1 MFNQLYLSRTAL
13 YHIYFRAYFMFFI
26 KSFTDKSRLRKSPNR
41 RVSIPH
47 PVGLNGKPV
56 FPSTEQSAKCALL
69 MHKLWS
75 MRDKLNF
82 EKYKDISPVQEYL
95 AYIDDENCCL
105 QLKTMYDM
113 VLETFLRDKFLGDM
127 ADNHGREDNGM
138 NLDTENVI
146 NAYGCKSTDL
156 QEYDDLDF
164 GLSYDW
170 STRLDVERNLAGP
183 GESWLQ
189 DTIQL
194 IICDKERKVVPLK
207 NDGTS
212 YKI

>member
-1 MFNQLYLSRTAL
+1 
-13 YHIYFRAYFMFFI
+13 
-26 KSFTDKSRLRKSPNR
+26 
-41 RVSIPH
+41 
-47 PVGLNGKPV
+47 
-56 FPSTEQSAKCALL
+56 
-69 MHKLWS
+69 
-75 MRDKLNF
+75 
-82 EKYKDISPVQEYL
+82 
-95 AYIDDENCCL
+95 
-105 QLKTMYDM
+105 MYDM

-170 STRLDVERNLAGP
+170 STRLDVERDLAGP